1 VEPMYRVL
9 VIGEG
14 CEAQEWVK
22 RTAALPDGVVESVV
36 GRVDAL
42 GRLRRR
48 SYDVVVTSP
57 CTTVDEDLAL
67 VEEMRRLRPAIR
79 VIVLAPRLT
88 AEDVVAALKAK
99 VFAVFT
105 APFEPLEV
113 TDMVKRAVEDRDWRS
128 GIEVVAARR
137 NWISVRADCRLL
149 TAERLLTFMNELSS
163 EVATPERDDLMLAF
177 REILLNAIEHGAGFD
192 PEKLVEVSAVRTE
205 RALVF
210 YVHDPGPGFR
220 REDLAHAAV
229 SNPPG
234 HPLAHM
240 DKRAEE
246 GLRPGGFGILLA
258 KKIVDE
264 LIYNEV
270 GNAVLLVKHMR

>member
-1 VEPMYRVL
+1 MYRVL

-22 RTAALPDGVVESVV
+22 RTAALPERIVEPVA
-36 GRVDAL
+36 GRIEAL
-42 GRLRRR
+42 RRLRERAF
-48 SYDVVVTSP
+48 DVVVTSP
-57 CTTVDEDLAL
+57 CTSLGEDLAL

-88 AEDVVAALKAK
+88 PEDVIAALRAR

-105 APFEPLEV
+105 APVEPLEV
-113 TDMVKRAVEDRDWRS
+113 TDMVRRAVEDRDWRS
-128 GIEVVAARR
+128 GIDVVTARR
-137 NWISVRADCRLL
+137 DWISVRADCRLL
-149 TAERLLTFMNELSS
+149 TAERLVTFMNELAS
-163 EVATPERDDLMLAF
+163 EVTSPERYDLMLAF
-177 REILLNAIEHGAGFD
+177 REILVNAMEHGAGFD

-210 YVHDPGPGFR
+210 YVRDPGPGFR
-220 REDLAHAAV
+220 PRDLAHAAV

-234 HPLAHM
+234 DPLAHVE
-240 DKRAEE
+240 KRAKE

-258 KKIVDE
+258 RKIVDE
-264 LIYNEV
+264 LIYNEL
-270 GNAVLLVKHMR
+270 GNEVLLVKHMR